1 MSEEEVTPPKEASV
15 TEQPTDAEI
24 KTASGDAGTD
34 DRQRSKFD
42 GEYAIEMK
50 DVKKS
55 FDGKDFVL
63 NGIDLRIPRGQITVI
78 IGYSG
83 TGKSVL
89 LKHILG
95 LLPPTSGSIKVQG
108 QELTEMTEAQR
119 TALRQGYGMLFQY
132 SALFDDMTA
141 LENVMFPLKEHRR
154 KMKKPEMIEIAKARL
169 KDAGLDPKHFEKLPS
184 EMSGGMRKRVGLA
197 RALAL
202 DPEIL
207 IYDEPT
213 TGLDPVLTEMVD
225 NLIVSTHNLR
235 KGSTSVVVS
244 HDLYAAFRIADHVA
258 MLDNGKVLLYG
269 TPDDFLHSEIDLVKR
284 FVSKGVRKELTPKN
298 GESGDAAQEPVRST
312 E

>member
-1 MSEEEVTPPKEASV
+1 MSDENKSEQGADPSVAPPSQARAPAQGPAGE
-15 TEQPTDAEI
+15 DA
-24 KTASGDAGTD
+24 KP
-34 DRQRSKFD
+34 
-42 GEYAIEMK
+42 GENAIELT
-50 DVKKS
+50 DVKKT
-55 FDGKDFVL
+55 FGGKEFVL
-63 NGIDLRIPRGQITVI
+63 NGITLKIPKGQITVI

-95 LLPPTSGSIKVQG
+95 LVKPTSGSIKVAG
-108 QELTEMTEAQR
+108 QELTTMTDDQL
-119 TALRQGYGMLFQY
+119 TKMRQGYGMLFQY
-132 SALFDDMTA
+132 AALFDDMNA
-141 LENVMFPLKEHRR
+141 LENVIFPLREHRR
-154 KMKKPEMIEIAKARL
+154 ELSKTEMMEIAKARL
-169 KDAGLDPKHFEKLPS
+169 HDAGLDPKHFEKLPS

-202 DPEIL
+202 DPQIL

-258 MLDNGKVLLYG
+258 MLDSGRVLLYG

-284 FVSKGVRKELTPKN
+284 FVSKGVRKELTPKD
-298 GESGDAAQEPVRST
+298 GSEPAASDVTEAPSRST